1 MISGTASIDDLAAGA
16 AEMAAFGTESVRLGG
31 VTGLSLVAELRRQA
45 REDVLPPGLH
55 PIVPPAMSLLAWDVS
70 ESPWGPF
77 SATFVRVVCRSGARA
92 RTFCTGAAAS
102 TAQAV
107 AGLRSQF
114 GFPAQ
119 RAHVAL
125 RRHYDGVELTVT
137 SAGEADQRISRTATS
152 WPERPKSAAGD
163 SRNQSAEQPG
173 NSAVNA
179 APGNAPAGSGTGPM
193 LELSALD
200 PDPLS
205 VGDLQHVGSM
215 NLAHTPL
222 GLRLV
227 QVETHHEPSR
237 VERLSARIDAFD
249 AAAWGQPLFDPYWI
263 VSCSVSLED
272 IEIPAIRFV
281 CDPLKPAA
289 EGTERVQ

>member
-1 MISGTASIDDLAAGA
+1 MISGTASVDELAAGA
-16 AEMAAFGTESVRLGG
+16 AEIAAFGTEPVRLGG

-77 SATFVRVVCRSGARA
+77 SAVFIRVVCRSGARA
-92 RTFCTGAAAS
+92 RTFCVGAAAS
-102 TAQAV
+102 TAEAV

-119 RAHVAL
+119 RADVVL
-125 RRHYDGVELTVT
+125 RRHYDGIDLAVTPADETVDN
-137 SAGEADQRISRTATS
+137 AVA
-152 WPERPKSAAGD
+152 
-163 SRNQSAEQPG
+163 RN
-173 NSAVNA
+173 
-179 APGNAPAGSGTGPM
+179 GTGPM

-249 AAAWGQPLFDPYWI
+249 AAAWGQPLLDPYWI

>member
-1 MISGTASIDDLAAGA
+1 MISGTASVDELAAGA
-16 AEMAAFGTESVRLGG
+16 PEIAAFGTEPVRLSG
-31 VTGLSLVAELRRQA
+31 VIGLSLVSELRRPA
-45 REDVLPPGLH
+45 REAVLPPGLH

-70 ESPWGPF
+70 ESPWGAF
-77 SATFVRVVCRSGARA
+77 SAAFVRVVCRSGARA
-92 RTFCTGAAAS
+92 RTFCVGAAAS
-102 TAQAV
+102 TEDAA
-107 AGLRSQF
+107 AGLRSQL

-119 RAHVAL
+119 RAEVTL
-125 RRHYDGVELTVT
+125 RRHYDGVDLAVAP
-137 SAGEADQRISRTATS
+137 AGEAGNG
-152 WPERPKSAAGD
+152 AAV
-163 SRNQSAEQPG
+163 RN
-173 NSAVNA
+173 
-179 APGNAPAGSGTGPM
+179 GTRPM

-205 VGDLQHVGSM
+205 VGDLQHIGSM

-237 VERLSARIDAFD
+237 VERLAARIDAFN
-249 AAAWGQPLFDPYWI
+249 ATAWGQPLLDPYWV

-272 IEIPAIRFV
+272 IEIPPIRFV
-281 CDPLKPAA
+281 CDPAKPAA

>member
-1 MISGTASIDDLAAGA
+1 MISGTASVDELAAGA
-16 AEMAAFGTESVRLGG
+16 PEIAEFGGEPIRLSG
-31 VTGLSLVAELRRQA
+31 VTGLSLVAELRRPA
-45 REDVLPPGLH
+45 REAVLPPGLH

-70 ESPWGPF
+70 ASPWGAF
-77 SATFVRVVCRSGARA
+77 SAAYVRVVCRSGARA

-102 TAQAV
+102 TDDAV
-107 AGLRSQF
+107 AGLRSQL
-114 GFPAQ
+114 GFPVQ
-119 RAHVAL
+119 RTQVKL
-125 RRHYDGVELTVT
+125 RRHYDGVDLTV
-137 SAGEADQRISRTATS
+137 
-152 WPERPKSAAGD
+152 
-163 SRNQSAEQPG
+163 
-173 NSAVNA
+173 
-179 APGNAPAGSGTGPM
+179 APASETGNGAVAQDGAGTM

-237 VERLSARIDAFD
+237 VERLAARIDAFD
-249 AAAWGQPLFDPYWI
+249 AAAWGQPLLDPYWV

-272 IEIPAIRFV
+272 IEIPPIRFV
-281 CDPLKPAA
+281 CDPAKPAA